1 LPVVGFSFS
10 ISHSTE
16 WHVDQLLIRGGK
28 TLHGDVEVSG
38 AKNAALPL
46 MAAALLTE
54 EPLRLSNVPR
64 LMDVRTMSRL
74 LRHIGVEITGDGT
87 PNVTLQARGTLR
99 AEAPYDLVKTMRAS
113 VVVLGPLVARHG
125 RARVSLPGGC
135 AIGPRPINLH
145 LMGLER
151 LGATIRLVEGYVEA
165 EAPYLTGAR
174 VAFDMQTVTGTEN
187 LMMAAVLARGTTV
200 LENAACEPEV
210 VDLADLLNAMGAKI
224 EGAGTQTVTIQGVP
238 ALAGAS
244 HRTIPDRIETGTF
257 AMAAAITGG
266 DVTIRGCRPEHLEA
280 VLSKLE
286 ETGARIE
293 AGLETL
299 RVVSRGR
306 TKAVNV
312 RTQPFPGFATDMQA
326 QMMALMVLAEGRSVI
341 TESVFENRFMHVNEL
356 LRMGADIT
364 VAGNTAVVQGVPHV
378 LGAPVMATDLR
389 ASACLVVAGLAAR
402 GETLISR
409 IYHLDRGY
417 EAIEAKLN
425 GLGAEIQR
433 IKG

>member
-1 LPVVGFSFS
+1 V
-10 ISHSTE
+10 
-16 WHVDQLLIRGGK
+16 Q
-28 TLHGDVEVSG
+28 VSG

-54 EPLRLSNVPR
+54 EPLHLSNVPR

-74 LRHIGVEITGDGT
+74 LRHIGVEVAGDGT
-87 PNVTLQARGTLR
+87 PDLTLQGRVIRR
-99 AEAPYDLVKTMRAS
+99 AEAAYDLVKTMRAS

-145 LMGLER
+145 LMGLEK
-151 LGATIRLVEGYVEA
+151 LGATIRLHQGYVEA
-165 EAPYLTGAR
+165 EAAHLTGAR
-174 VAFDMQTVTGTEN
+174 IAFDIQTVTGTEN
-187 LMMAAVLARGTTV
+187 LMMAAALARGTTV

-210 VDLADLLNAMGAKI
+210 TDLAELLNAMGGRV
-224 EGAGTQTVTIQGVP
+224 EGAGTQTITIQGVP
-238 ALAGAS
+238 ALGGAS
-244 HRTIPDRIETGTF
+244 HRTIPDRIEAGTF
-257 AMAAAITGG
+257 AMAGAITGG
-266 DVTIRGCRPEHLEA
+266 DVTIRGCRPDHLEA

-286 ETGARIE
+286 ETGAQVE
-293 AGLETL
+293 AGADSL
-299 RVVSRGR
+299 RVVSCGR
-306 TKAVNV
+306 TKAVNA

-326 QMMALMVLAEGRSVI
+326 QMMALMALAEGRSVI

-364 VAGNTAVVQGVPHV
+364 IAGNTAMVQGVPHL

-402 GETLISR
+402 GETVVSR

-417 EAIEAKLN
+417 EAIEAKLTA
-425 GLGAEIQR
+425 LGAEIR
-433 IKG
+433 RVKA

>member
-1 LPVVGFSFS
+1 M
-10 ISHSTE
+10 
-16 WHVDQLLIRGGK
+16 DQLLIRGGK
-28 TLHGDVEVSG
+28 TLNGEVVVSG

-54 EPLRLSNVPR
+54 EPLRLANVPR

-87 PNVTLQARGTLR
+87 RELTLQTRGTLR
-99 AEAPYDLVKTMRAS
+99 PEAPYDLVKTMRAS

-151 LGATIRLVEGYVEA
+151 LGATIRLVQGYVEA
-165 EAPYLTGAR
+165 EAPSLRGAR
-174 VAFDMQTVTGTEN
+174 IAFDMQTVTGTEN
-187 LMMAAVLARGTTV
+187 LMMAAALARGTTV

-210 VDLADLLNAMGAKI
+210 VDLADLLNAMGAKV
-224 EGAGTQTVTIQGVP
+224 EGAGTQTITVHGVS
-238 ALAGAS
+238 ALGGAT
-244 HRTIPDRIETGTF
+244 HRTIPDRIEAGTF

-286 ETGARIE
+286 EAGVRIE
-293 AGLETL
+293 VGVESL

-326 QMMALMVLAEGRSVI
+326 QIMALMVLAEGRSVI
-341 TESVFENRFMHVNEL
+341 TEAVFENRFMHVNEL

-364 VAGNTAVVQGVPHV
+364 VAGHTAVVQGVPHV

-389 ASACLVVAGLAAR
+389 ASACLAVASLAAR

-417 EAIEAKLN
+417 EAIEAKLS

-433 IKG
+433 IRG